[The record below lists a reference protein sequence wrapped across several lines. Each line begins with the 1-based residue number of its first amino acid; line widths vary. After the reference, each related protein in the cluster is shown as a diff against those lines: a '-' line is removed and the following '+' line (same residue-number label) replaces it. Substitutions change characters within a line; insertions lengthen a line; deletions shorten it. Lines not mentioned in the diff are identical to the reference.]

1 MPIKKDLK
9 EINCSLAQALAAI
22 GDWWSLLVM
31 RDIFLGNQRFSEIQR
46 SLGIA
51 TNMLTRRL
59 DDLAKVDVI
68 VRSTVDGRP
77 FYRLSERGMAV
88 VPALIGILQW
98 GDAEFAPE
106 GPPVVFVDSQGRKLS
121 RVRLEAEDGTPVD
134 PAELRPT
141 VGPGANQKTR
151 AAFAAK
157 AAARAAAQV
166 KP

>member
-1 MPIKKDLK
+1 MPTKKDLK

-31 RDIFLGNQRFSEIQR
+31 RDIFLGNQRFTEIQR

-59 DDLAKVDVI
+59 DDLTQVGV
-68 VRSTVDGRP
+68 VERSVVAGRP
-77 FYRLSERGMAV
+77 LYQLSPRGMAV

-98 GDAEFAPE
+98 GDAEFAPD
-106 GPPVVFVDSQGRKLS
+106 GPPIVFIDGQGRKLS
-121 RVRLEAEDGTPVD
+121 PVRLEAEDGSPVD
-134 PAELRPT
+134 PADLRPT
-141 VGPGANQKTR
+141 LGPGANQRTR

-157 AAARAAAQV
+157 AAARSGSA
-166 KP
+166 

>member
-1 MPIKKDLK
+1 MPTKKDLK
-9 EINCSLAQALAAI
+9 QINCSLAQALAAV

-59 DDLAKVDVI
+59 DDLVKVAVI
-68 VRSTVDGRP
+68 DRTMVDGRP
-77 FYRLSERGMAV
+77 NYSLSERGMAL

-98 GDAEFAPE
+98 GDAEFAPD
-106 GPPVVFVDSQGRKLS
+106 GPPVVFVDGQGRKLA
-121 RVRLEAEDGTPVD
+121 RVRLEAEDGAPVD

-141 VGPGANQKTR
+141 VGPGANARTR

-157 AAARAAAQV
+157 AAARAAAAV